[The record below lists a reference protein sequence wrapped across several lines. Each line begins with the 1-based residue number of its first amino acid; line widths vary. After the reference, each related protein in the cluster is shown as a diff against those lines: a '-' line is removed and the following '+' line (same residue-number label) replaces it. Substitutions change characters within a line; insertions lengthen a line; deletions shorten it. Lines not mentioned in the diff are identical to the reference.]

1 MIKGNNYF
9 LTSVCILHIWIRKL
23 RNMKKP
29 SIYLLTLCFFLAF
42 LTTRAQ
48 SDVIATIQVIPPY
61 SPYLSTYVD
70 QPNKLLLT
78 LTNISRGPLRVKL
91 WVRMSSDNGVSV
103 TTAANFQ
110 PSRAI
115 DLGVGEVKNFDFST
129 PETRDYFDANH
140 VDLTGLT
147 KAQLI
152 QNQALPEGNYSIC
165 VRVLDYNAP
174 NTLRSMDACAN
185 IPVSYIDPP
194 MAIQPACGNTVNAST
209 PQNIIFNWTPP
220 ATASGVINYEFTL
233 KEVPNTLNPNDVIKN
248 SAFPV
253 LFNTTLTGAN
263 VLVYTNANPALE
275 EGRKYVWR
283 VKSVDPLN
291 SVQFKNNGFS
301 EACWF
306 KYDGNNIPV
315 FNPNIAPTSAVVNN
329 INMPKD
335 LPPAP
340 TTMVPFVPIVTEN
353 QGTIFMPAFVMASNV
368 KGKLTYKYQGG
379 AKQYPMIKATI
390 SLVVDYVFNNNKSP
404 QESVPLG
411 GIFNNIPA
419 GQEIAVTT
427 TDMDGNFN
435 FTYTDP
441 MKFGEVASDF
451 RWNVMEGD
459 VRYGKVYRCAYL
471 KITSAHQEFYVQP
484 STVIY
489 PVYGDLKDIGDIV
502 TNVLAGKLTVT
513 VKRSGSAGDF
523 LQNSS
528 INLAGANVYLARKKF
543 KTFSDLMTFPQ
554 EDGAPDNEKKA
565 PAALSDLE
573 IVGKAETNDKGEA
586 TFTKMVDH
594 DNPNYRY
601 YIYADFNED
610 GEGYVNYKMFSG
622 AKQVMYNPDKEGSSG
637 ISFNIRPG
645 VGLQYYQT
653 ITMYGVRP
661 KIRGVLL
668 DSFGLK
674 PLNGIVKRTTL
685 YFGTNNDVVDLLGG
699 EYTDEEKE
707 LGQKMMYD
715 NCPCALTVNEFK
727 GVGIDGKF
735 EFDMLNLMYNQNT
748 KKIVGPLHLLT
759 GYSLGYKEKTVVAGD
774 NLGYGMQAFREIKM
788 SRGARIS
795 GKVKDG
801 DTQKGLT
808 ASFHF
813 VGENGSGESLGWFGG
828 FFGNY
833 PAKKLNGTKQ
843 KLVFEAEGYL
853 NDTVEVVIDK
863 EQVDIGTVYLYT
875 IDRRLV
881 VIVMDEKKNT
891 IITDAKVE
899 IEEVKTI
906 CTYKPQGG
914 GSGGQIQVGNISY
927 ECPISQTGGIVSF
940 KFKNGGGQEN
950 NGQLY
955 TVHVM
960 GPDGKEYLDKRI
972 TTKIPYSNYPKVLT
986 VKLEMGTCLSGHVYA
1001 GNNNSSPVA
1010 GAKVKMDI
1018 TEPFYLFGLGII
1030 DMVTGQNQ
1038 TTTDNNGAFT
1048 LHKVPL
1054 RSYPQIVRAV
1064 KSNSNFVG
1072 DSISI
1077 VTKPDVNYNVGQT
1090 GGYNVNNAD
1099 ALNAGLKGKN
1109 NVSQKAPG
1117 SNPPAA
1123 KDDCINRDFHLTVY
1137 NDMDITS
1144 LMGFPIEVEQLKP
1157 NGPTSARIWGNFVSL
1172 PGNNQFKAQPGTTLS
1187 FNDVEIIPSVLK
1199 NEKGIP
1205 VSEPK
1210 TLPLTTNQ
1218 NLLALK
1224 LYNTIDGVVEDKK
1237 LGIYLD
1243 KVATGKQYGVVK
1255 GMVKILNTAF
1265 SQNIIT
1271 FKDTICLALPSGTD
1285 KLKIPVL
1292 NADKTV
1298 LAPANAPTGFAIS
1311 NSSGGLLKM
1320 ALPGFPSNVTA
1331 SASSTFFNGEL
1342 NLNATI
1348 HTNIADV
1355 SPADLNITINDIKVK
1370 KTGNPVIGSTNP
1382 VTLNLGS
1389 WKLTSTDWSIDANGF
1404 KLNNSTL
1411 DAGVSVPIK
1420 NIGIQSNALL
1430 TNNAQVDFGAMKLA
1444 GVHPVTMTGGNKT
1457 FSLINVSGSVKAW
1470 QIAAAAD
1477 ATGTAAKLAALPKL
1491 STPVELKSIRLLSDG
1506 SKYLIM
1512 RGKTVKVSDCFDFMP
1527 TDNAPLTAQT
1537 DQFIIPGN
1545 FTLNLPGPQTYHGEL
1560 YYGKSGSSLNFNFIN
1575 AQPVNFNQPTAL
1587 HHTFF
1592 QGHELT
1598 NRLLKIKGTTEEP
1611 GLFPKTNTTL
1621 YYSPD
1626 SVSVWIDNGQNI
1638 PISGE
1643 RKFAKAEGGMR
1654 LQSSS
1659 WSPFWFDGEMR
1670 GMKGVDGVL
1679 VNGKPQRMKFVVSGE
1694 IAADGSSISMKNVN
1708 TPFGNMEWH
1717 YDMPNA
1723 RLTGHCDIDM
1733 SVGGIGLNGGINTL
1747 VDGAGWRFDI
1757 AGTAAIPG
1765 VGNANLYGLFG
1776 NYPSVPAD
1784 FSSKMG
1790 DFKCL
1795 PPSFNGKVDGFLF
1808 GAGITKEVVPG
1819 QHWDFAL
1826 CSVDFGVDLSLNG
1839 RVHCSFDGPGT
1850 TFGIGLLAVGKA
1862 YANGS
1867 LDVTCTSVKA
1877 DANAQVSISGDYN
1890 TANSNYNINGCA
1902 SVHFGLEG
1910 EQCVG
1915 MAGLCCGDCCAS
1927 VDVGSIDLGAKVSYN
1942 NVSGA
1947 DISLMFHSCNDVCE

>member
-1 MIKGNNYF
+1 
-9 LTSVCILHIWIRKL
+9 
-23 RNMKKP
+23 MKKP
-29 SIYLLTLCFFLAF
+29 HHYLLALFFCIAF
-42 LTTRAQ
+42 LTTGAQ
-48 SDVIATIQVIPPY
+48 SSDVIATIQVIPPY

-103 TTAANFQ
+103 TTAASFQ
-110 PSRAI
+110 PSQAI
-115 DLGVGEVKNFDFST
+115 DLSAGEVKNIDFST

-140 VDLTGLT
+140 VDLTGIT

-152 QNQALPEGNYSIC
+152 QNQALPEGNYTVC
-165 VRVLDYNAP
+165 VRVLDYNSP
-174 NTLRSMDACAN
+174 YTQRSMDACAN

-194 MAIQPACGNTVNAST
+194 MAVQPVCGNNVNATT
-209 PQNIIFNWTPP
+209 PQNVIFNWTPP
-220 ATASGVINYEFTL
+220 ATASGAINYEFTL

-253 LFNTTLTGAN
+253 LFNTTQTGAN
-263 VLVYTNANPALE
+263 VLVYTNANPVLE
-275 EGRKYVWR
+275 DGKKYVWR
-283 VKSVDPLN
+283 IRAVDPLN
-291 SVQFKNNGFS
+291 SVQFKNSGFS

-306 KYDGNNIPV
+306 KYNSTNTTIFNQTITTPTASITD
-315 FNPNIAPTSAVVNN
+315 FNPPQN
-329 INMPKD
+329 
-335 LPPAP
+335 LPP
-340 TTMVPFVPIVTEN
+340 TQVSTVPYIPIVTDN
-353 QGTIFMPAFVMASNV
+353 QGTLFIPAFVATSTV
-368 KGKLTYKYQGG
+368 KGKLNYKYMGN
-379 AKQYPMIKATI
+379 AKQYPMIKATL
-390 SLVVDYVFNNNKSP
+390 SLVVDYVFKDNKNP
-404 QESVPLG
+404 GESAKLG

-419 GQEIAVTT
+419 GQEVAVTT
-427 TDMDGNFN
+427 TDFEGNFS
-435 FTYTDP
+435 FTFTDA

-459 VRYGKVYRCAYL
+459 VRYGKVYRCAYI
-471 KITSAHQEFYVQP
+471 KITSAHQQFYDQP
-484 STVIY
+484 SNTIIY

-513 VKRSGSAGDF
+513 IKRSGSAGDF
-523 LQNSS
+523 LQNSAMK
-528 INLAGANVYLARKKF
+528 LAGANVYLARKKF
-543 KTFSDLMTFPQ
+543 KTFSDLLLFPQ
-554 EDGAPDNEKKA
+554 EDGAPDNEMKA
-565 PAALSDLE
+565 PAALNDLE
-573 IVGKAETNDKGEA
+573 IVAKAETNDKGEA
-586 TFTKMVDH
+586 TFNKLVDH

-622 AKQVMYNPDKEGSSG
+622 PKEVSYNPDKEGSTG
-637 ISFNIRPG
+637 VSFNIRPG

-653 ITMYGVRP
+653 LTMYGVRP
-661 KIRGVLL
+661 KVRGIML

-674 PLNGIVKRTTL
+674 PLMGIVKRTTF
-685 YFGTNNDVVDLLGG
+685 YFAGNDDVVDLLGG
-699 EYTDEEKE
+699 EYTEEEKE
-707 LGQKMMYD
+707 LGNKLAYD
-715 NCPCALTVNEFK
+715 NCPCALKVEEFK
-727 GVGIDGKF
+727 GVSSNGKF
-735 EFDMLNLMYNQNT
+735 EFDMLNLMYNSKT
-748 KKIVGPLHLLT
+748 KKIVGPLHVLT
-759 GYSLGYKEKTVVAGD
+759 GYSAGYKDKTVIAGD

-801 DTQKGLT
+801 DTQKGVT

-813 VGENGSGESLGWFGG
+813 IGESGHGESFGWWGG
-828 FFGNY
+828 YFGNY
-833 PAKKLNGTKQ
+833 PAMKLSGTKQ

-853 NDTVEVVIDK
+853 NDTVELVIDK
-863 EQVDIGTVYLYT
+863 EQMDIGTINMHT

-881 VIVMDEKKNT
+881 VIVIDEKKNT

-906 CTYKPQGG
+906 CNNKVNSNPNSPFQMA
-914 GSGGQIQVGNISY
+914 NISY

-940 KFKNGGGQEN
+940 KFKNAGGLEN
-950 NGQLY
+950 NAQLY

-960 GPDGKEYLDKRI
+960 GPDGKEYLDKRV
-972 TTKIPYSNYPKVLT
+972 TTKIPYASNPKVLT
-986 VKLEMGTCLSGHVYA
+986 VKLEMGTCISGHVYA
-1001 GNNNSSPVA
+1001 GSNNASPVE

-1018 TEPFYLFGLGII
+1018 IEPYFIWGVGIV
-1030 DMVTGQNQ
+1030 DNVTGQNQ
-1038 TTTDNNGAFT
+1038 TTTDNTGAFT

-1077 VTKPDVNYNVGQT
+1077 VTKPDVNYNGGAIG
-1090 GGYNVNNAD
+1090 GGYNANNASE
-1099 ALNAGLKGKN
+1099 LNAGVKGKN
-1109 NVSQKAPG
+1109 LAQKAPG
-1117 SNPPAA
+1117 QGYTPSA

-1187 FNDVEIIPSVLK
+1187 FNDVEIIPSALK
-1199 NEKGIP
+1199 NDKGIP

-1224 LYNTIDGVVEDKK
+1224 IYNTIDGVVEDKK

-1243 KVATGKQYGVVK
+1243 KVAIGKQYGVVK

-1265 SQNIIT
+1265 NQNIIT

-1292 NADKTV
+1292 NADKAV
-1298 LAPANAPTGFAIS
+1298 LNPANAPTGFS
-1311 NSSGGLLKM
+1311 VCNSAGGLLKM
-1320 ALPGFPSNVTA
+1320 ALPGFASNVTA
-1331 SASSTFFNGEL
+1331 AANSAFFNGEL
-1342 NLNATI
+1342 NLNATV
-1348 HTNIADV
+1348 HTNLADV
-1355 SPADLNITINDIKVK
+1355 SPADLNITINNIKVK
-1370 KTGNPVIGSTNP
+1370 KTGNPVISSSNP
-1382 VTLNLGS
+1382 ITLNLGN
-1389 WKLTSTDWSIDANGF
+1389 WKLTSSDWGIDANGF

-1411 DAGVSVPIK
+1411 DAGVSIPIK
-1420 NIGIQSNALL
+1420 NIGIQSTALL
-1430 TNNAQVDFGAMKLA
+1430 TNNAQVDFAGMKLA

-1457 FSLINVSGSVKAW
+1457 FSLINVSSSTKAW

-1477 ATGTAAKLAALPKL
+1477 ASGIAAKLASLPKL
-1491 STPVELKSIRLLSDG
+1491 NNDIELKSIRLLSDG
-1506 SKYLIM
+1506 SKYIIM
-1512 RGKTVKVSDCFDFMP
+1512 NGKKVRVSDCFDFTP

-1560 YYGKSGSSLNFNFIN
+1560 YYGKSGTGLNFNFIN

-1598 NRLLKIKGTTEEP
+1598 NRLLKINGTSEEP
-1611 GLFPKTNTTL
+1611 GLFPKTTTTL

-1626 SVSVWIDNGQNI
+1626 SVSVWIDKNQNI

-1643 RKFAKAEGGMR
+1643 RMFAKAEGGMR
-1654 LQSSS
+1654 LQGSN
-1659 WSPFWFDGEMR
+1659 WTPFWFDGEMK
-1670 GMKGVDGVL
+1670 GMKGVDGVM

-1694 IAADGSSISMKNVN
+1694 ITADGSSISMKNVS

-1717 YDMPNA
+1717 YDMPNS

-1747 VDGAGWRFDI
+1747 VDGDGWRFDV

-1784 FSSKMG
+1784 FTSKMG

-1795 PPSFNGKVDGFLF
+1795 PPSFNGKVDGFIF

-1862 YANGS
+1862 YAKGS
-1867 LDVTCTSVKA
+1867 LDVTCTSVSA

-1902 SVHFGLEG
+1902 SVHFALEG

-1915 MAGLCCGDCCAS
+1915 LAGLCCGDCCAS
-1927 VDVGSIDLGAKVSYN
+1927 VDVGSIDLGAQVTYN
-1942 NVSGA
+1942 NQTGA
-1947 DISLMFHSCNDVCE
+1947 DISLIFDSCNDVCQ